1 MRTWPVESLLLD
13 QDQQYTLDV
22 FLDGAIQRLEPLEIG
37 QLLLQITKPEALEEL
52 EHLLVAC
59 LLLLGRGRL
68 RGQQLMNCAHEH
80 VGAALEEQVA
90 DLHKSL
96 DFGVVLQVILP
107 QLEPL
112 NERVK

>member
-1 MRTWPVESLLLD
+1 V
-13 QDQQYTLDV
+13 
-22 FLDGAIQRLEPLEIG
+22 
-37 QLLLQITKPEALEEL
+37 
-52 EHLLVAC
+52 
-59 LLLLGRGRL
+59 
-68 RGQQLMNCAHEH
+68 NCAHEH

-112 NERVK
+112 NERVERHIEDELVQHRGQVGVELGIQRWLLFIICSLPVDRVE